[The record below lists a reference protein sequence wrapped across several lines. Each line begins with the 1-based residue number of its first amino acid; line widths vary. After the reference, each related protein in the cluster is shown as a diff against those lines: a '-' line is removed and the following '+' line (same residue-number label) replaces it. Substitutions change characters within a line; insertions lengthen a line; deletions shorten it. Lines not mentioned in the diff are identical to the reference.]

1 MSSLSKPPTAEGRS
15 PIVVAEGLSH
25 EFDTAGGS
33 LTILR
38 NVTLSL
44 SPGDAITI
52 TGPSGS
58 GKTTLLNILGTL
70 EAPRAGRVLV
80 DGVDPFK
87 LSPQELARFRN
98 RRLGF
103 IFQEHHL
110 LPQLSALENV
120 LLPTIP
126 YHGSPAVTDPAKRAA
141 ELLARVGLAER
152 SDHRPPELSGGERQR
167 VAIARALINRPALL
181 LADEPTGNL
190 DPRTASGV
198 ADLLIE
204 LCSAEQTALVVVT
217 HSREIAA
224 RFAVH
229 TELVDGALV
238 RRS

>member
-1 MSSLSKPPTAEGRS
+1 MSSLSKPPTADGRP
-15 PIVVAEGLSH
+15 PIVIAEGLSH
-25 EFDTAGGS
+25 WFDTAAGS
-33 LTILR
+33 LPILR
-38 NVTLSL
+38 DVNLSL
-44 SPGDAITI
+44 APSDAMTV
-52 TGPSGS
+52 TGPSGA

-70 EAPRAGRVLV
+70 ETPRAGSVLV
-80 DGVDPFK
+80 DGVNPFK
-87 LSPQELARFRN
+87 LSSQELARFRN

-120 LLPTIP
+120 LLPTIA
-126 YHGSPAVTDPAKRAA
+126 YHGKPAAPDPANRAA
-141 ELLARVGLAER
+141 DLLARVGLAER
-152 SDHRPPELSGGERQR
+152 RDHRPPELSGGERQR

-190 DPRTASGV
+190 DSRTASGV

-229 TELVDGALV
+229 VELVDGALV